1 VDELL
6 LPGVSCGQLGA
17 GLVEGAPGVEGG
29 VPLERADL
37 GEEALPLGLVGDQ
50 VPVQVARVPV
60 EQDPTDVE
68 DDGLQAGDVTRSRVG
83 AG

>member
-6 LPGVSCGQLGA
+6 LPGVGRGQLGA

-29 VPLERADL
+29 VPLDRADL
-37 GEEALPLGLVGDQ
+37 GQEALAVGLVGDQ
-50 VPVQVARVPV
+50 VPVQVARIPV

-68 DDGLQAGDVTRSRVG
+68 DDGLQEGDVRRSRVG